1 MKFSDIQI
9 PDKTLWQQYQEAY
22 ESGDYTTTVNL
33 LKTAQLSKKA
43 LTAEMLNALTDYIVY
58 VEGLND
64 PSFGADKIQVS
75 KSPPAG
81 LTSGQVYFRWLAPY
95 LFSEVDARGYTFNNV
110 DNLNLTWAQAEE
122 GGW

>member
-1 MKFSDIQI
+1 MKFSDVQLS
-9 PDKTLWQQYQEAY
+9 DRALWAQFKSLYN
-22 ESGDYTTTVNL
+22 SGDYAGAISL
-33 LKTAQLSKKA
+33 LSTSQLAKKA
-43 LTAEMLNALTDYIVY
+43 LSADLLNALTNQLVY

-75 KSPPAG
+75 KAPPAG

-95 LFSEVDARGYTFNNV
+95 LFSEVDARGYTFNGV
-110 DNLNLTWAQAEE
+110 DNLNLTWLQAEE